1 MNNFNNKYHNNIHKS
16 FSPYGGK
23 SSSINEQQEALEFAK
38 KLRDKHIQDLKNFN
52 TSKDIKKDLQK
63 QKELDKKY
71 EEQKIEREKQRIEKI
86 KNMSNE
92 EIKRSLEIAKEQN
105 KKFKDQLNEDSSID
119 DLFNT
124 LSEDL
129 KNYQK

>member
-38 KLRDKHIQDLKNFN
+38 KLRDKHIQDLKNIKN
-52 TSKDIKKDLQK
+52 TKDIKKDLQK
-63 QKELDKKY
+63 QKDLDKKF
-71 EEQKIEREKQRIEKI
+71 EEERQKRIERI
-86 KNMSNE
+86 KNISND
-92 EIKRSLEIAKEQN
+92 EIKKSLEIAKIQN
-105 KKFKDQLNEDSSID
+105 EKFKDKFDENSSID

-124 LSEDL
+124 LSNDL
-129 KNYQK
+129 KSY

>member
-38 KLRDKHIQDLKNFN
+38 KLRDKHIQDLKNIKN
-52 TSKDIKKDLQK
+52 TKELQK
-63 QKELDKKY
+63 ETQEQKLLDKKF
-71 EEQKIEREKQRIEKI
+71 EEERQKRIERI
-86 KNMSNE
+86 KNISND
-92 EIKRSLEIAKEQN
+92 EIKKSLEIAKIQN
-105 KKFKDQLNEDSSID
+105 EKFKDKFDENSSID

-124 LSEDL
+124 LSNDL
-129 KNYQK
+129 KSY